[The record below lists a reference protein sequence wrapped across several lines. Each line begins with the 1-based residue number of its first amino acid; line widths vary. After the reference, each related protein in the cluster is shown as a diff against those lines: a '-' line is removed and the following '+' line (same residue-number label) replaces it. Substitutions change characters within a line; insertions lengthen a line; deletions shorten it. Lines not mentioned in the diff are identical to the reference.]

1 MYEIFAELLRKKG
14 VKAAA
19 VSKATG
25 IHPSTF
31 SDWKSGK
38 SRPKQEKLIKIA
50 AYFNVTVDYLLNR
63 EENRVEKSTV
73 AIDRDTYDI
82 ISTKPM
88 QMLITTFMRGKDNDR
103 LSEHIELM
111 LAFHN
116 RDTEGKSGKNK

>member
-1 MYEIFAELLRKKG
+1 MYEIFAELLKKKG
-14 VKAAA
+14 IRAAA
-19 VSKATG
+19 VSQATG

-50 AYFNVTVDYLLNR
+50 AFFDVTVDYLLNR
-63 EENRVEKSTV
+63 EENRVEKSMV
-73 AIDRDTYDI
+73 AIDRETYDI

-88 QMLITTFMRGKDNDR
+88 QMLITAYRAGKDNSR

-111 LAFHN
+111 LAFHKK
-116 RDTEGKSGKNK
+116 DTEEK